1 MFPEATAFLKHATQL
16 ESVLHM
22 SQSPYIAEV
31 SQQGFDR
38 LVLQR
43 SREVP
48 VLVDFWAAWCGPC
61 QMLMP
66 LLAKLA
72 EDYDG
77 KFFLAKVN
85 TDVEQGLATHYGIRS
100 LPTVKLFKDGQI
112 IDEFMGVQPERMIRA
127 LLDRHIPRP
136 SDAVIDR
143 AVAALR
149 AGHAGEA
156 TQLLGQ
162 VLQAEPSN
170 DRARLELAGVL
181 IAQGNF
187 DEAAASL
194 DDLSAQAKADPRATE
209 LRGRL
214 EFARV
219 AAAAPPVTELERT
232 VTTNPNDCPARYQL
246 AAVRVLAGD
255 YERALPELLEIVRRD
270 RKFGDDAGRKAML
283 AVFGLLGSSGE
294 LVKKYRA
301 LLSNALN

>member
-1 MFPEATAFLKHATQL
+1 
-16 ESVLHM
+16 M

-31 SQQGFDR
+31 GQQDFDR

-72 EDYDG
+72 ADYAG

-85 TDVEQGLATHYGIRS
+85 TDVEQSLAAQYGIRS
-100 LPTVKLFKDGQI
+100 LPTVKLFRNGQVV
-112 IDEFMGVQPERMIRA
+112 DDFMGVQPERTIRA

-136 SDAVIDR
+136 SDAMIDK
-143 AVAALR
+143 AVADFR

-156 TQLLGQ
+156 AQQLGQ
-162 VLQAEPSN
+162 VLQADPTN
-170 DRARLELAGVL
+170 DRARLELAGVHT
-181 IAQGNF
+181 AQGKF
-187 DEAAASL
+187 DEAAALL
-194 DDLSAQAKADPRATE
+194 DGLSADTKNDPRTSA

-219 AAAAPPVTELERT
+219 VAAAPPVAELERT
-232 VTTNPNDCPARYQL
+232 VSTDPGDCPARYQL
-246 AAVRVLAGD
+246 AAARVLAGD

-270 RKFGDDAGRKAML
+270 RKFGDDAGRRAML
-283 AVFGLLGSSGE
+283 AVFNLLGNSGE
-294 LVKKYRA
+294 LIKKYRA
-301 LLSNALN
+301 LLSSALN

>member
-1 MFPEATAFLKHATQL
+1 
-16 ESVLHM
+16 M

-31 SQQGFDR
+31 SQQDFDR
-38 LVLQR
+38 LVLKR

-66 LLAKLA
+66 LLARLA
-72 EDYDG
+72 ADYAG
-77 KFFLAKVN
+77 KFFLAKIN
-85 TDVEQGLATHYGIRS
+85 TDVEQSLAAQYGIRS

-112 IDEFMGVQPERMIRA
+112 VDEFMGVQPERTIRA

-149 AGHAGEA
+149 AGHPDEA
-156 TQLLGQ
+156 AQLLGQ
-162 VLQAEPSN
+162 VLLVEPGN
-170 DRARLELAGVL
+170 DRARLELAGAL
-181 IAQGNF
+181 IAQGKF
-187 DEAAASL
+187 EDAALSL
-194 DDLSAQAKADPRATE
+194 DGLSAQGKVDPRATA

-219 AAAAPPVTELERT
+219 AAAAPPVEELEKT
-232 VTTNPNDCPARYQL
+232 ISADPNDCPARYQL
-246 AAVRVLAGD
+246 AAGRVLVGD

-283 AVFGLLGSSGE
+283 AVFGLLGNSGE

-301 LLSNALN
+301 LLSSALN

>member
-1 MFPEATAFLKHATQL
+1 
-16 ESVLHM
+16 M
-22 SQSPYIAEV
+22 SQSPYIADV
-31 SQQGFDR
+31 GQQEFDR

-43 SREVP
+43 SHEVP

-72 EDYDG
+72 EDYAG

-85 TDVEQGLATHYGIRS
+85 TDVEQGLATQYGVRS
-100 LPTVKLFKDGQI
+100 LPTVKLFKNGQI
-112 IDEFMGVQPERMIRA
+112 VDDFMGVQPEHTIRA

-136 SDAVIDR
+136 SDAMIDK
-143 AVAALR
+143 AVAAYR
-149 AGHAGEA
+149 AGNPGEA
-156 TQLLGQ
+156 TQQLGQ
-162 VLQAEPSN
+162 VLQAEPAN
-170 DRARLELAGVL
+170 DRARLELASVHT
-181 IAQGNF
+181 AQGKL
-187 DEAAASL
+187 DEAAALL
-194 DDLSAQAKADPRATE
+194 DGLSTEAKSDPRTTA
-209 LRGRL
+209 LRRRL

-219 AAAAPPVTELERT
+219 TAAAPPVAELEKT
-232 VTTNPNDCPARYQL
+232 VSTNPDDCPARYQL
-246 AAVRVLAGD
+246 AAARVLAGD

-283 AVFGLLGSSGE
+283 GVFGLLGNSGE

>member
-1 MFPEATAFLKHATQL
+1 MPF

-22 SQSPYIAEV
+22 SQSSYIAEV
-31 SQQGFDR
+31 NQQEFDR
-38 LVLQR
+38 LVLRR

-61 QMLMP
+61 QTLMP

-72 EDYDG
+72 ADYAG

-85 TDVEQGLATHYGIRS
+85 TDVEQGLAAQYGIRS

-112 IDEFMGVQPERMIRA
+112 VDEIMGVQPERTIRA

-149 AGHAGEA
+149 AGHAEEA
-156 TQLLGQ
+156 VQLLAP
-162 VLQAEPSN
+162 VLQAEPNN
-170 DRARLELAGVL
+170 DRAKLELAGAL
-181 IAQGNF
+181 IAQGRF
-187 DEAAASL
+187 EEAAASL
-194 DDLSAQAKADPRATE
+194 DGLSAQAKTDPRATG

-214 EFARV
+214 EFARIV
-219 AAAAPPVTELERT
+219 SAAPPVAELERT
-232 VTTNPNDCPARYQL
+232 VSANPSDCPARYQL
-246 AAVRVLAGD
+246 AAARVLAGD

-283 AVFGLLGSSGE
+283 TVFGLLGNSGE
-294 LVKKYRA
+294 LVKRYRA
-301 LLSNALN
+301 LLSSALN

>member
-1 MFPEATAFLKHATQL
+1 
-16 ESVLHM
+16 
-22 SQSPYIAEV
+22 
-31 SQQGFDR
+31 
-38 LVLQR
+38 
-43 SREVP
+43 
-48 VLVDFWAAWCGPC
+48 
-61 QMLMP
+61 MLMP